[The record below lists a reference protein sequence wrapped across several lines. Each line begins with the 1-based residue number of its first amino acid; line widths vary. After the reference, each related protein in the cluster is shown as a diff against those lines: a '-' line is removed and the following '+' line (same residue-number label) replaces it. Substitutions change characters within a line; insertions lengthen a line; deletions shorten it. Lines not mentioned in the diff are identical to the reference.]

1 MARRHAP
8 LSRPSATLL
17 LVALLCPPLY
27 ANDTPAN
34 SESPVVAES
43 GADSNERE
51 ALRLRD
57 EAFELFEQ
65 QRYAE
70 ALPLLER
77 AHALSRAPRH
87 VFNLATAHHWLGH
100 CPSARDHFEHY
111 LREEPDG
118 PGADQARA
126 ALDELYQR
134 CGHEAASALPV
145 EPVPLE
151 PAAVSPTLVRGL
163 RVTVPPRAP
172 VVATPAREPSVL
184 AWSLIG
190 VGAALGVASVSSL
203 VLMERAERDV
213 EQRARRASDDG
224 WTPEARALMKN
235 GGRYATLS
243 AAFGVSALA
252 CVGAGVGL
260 QLLAPSA
267 TEAVTVS
274 LTGGPLVQ
282 YRARF

>member
-1 MARRHAP
+1 M
-8 LSRPSATLL
+8 L
-17 LVALLCPPLY
+17 LVGLLCPSLY
-27 ANDTPAN
+27 ANDTPARAG
-34 SESPVVAES
+34 SPAAES
-43 GADSNERE
+43 DEAASERE

-65 QRYAE
+65 RRYAE

-100 CPSARDHFEHY
+100 CPSARDYFERY

-134 CGHEAASALPV
+134 CGHARAFP
-145 EPVPLE
+145 E
-151 PAAVSPTLVRGL
+151 PAPASPTLVRGL
-163 RVTVPPRAP
+163 RVAAPLPAP
-172 VVATPAREPSVL
+172 VVALSAREPNVL

-190 VGAALGVASVSSL
+190 VGAALGIASVSSL
-203 VLMERAERDV
+203 LLMERAEHDV
-213 EQRARRASDDG
+213 EQRARRAPDDG

-235 GGRYATLS
+235 GDRYATLS

-252 CVGAGVGL
+252 CVGAGVTL
-260 QLLAPSA
+260 QLLAASE

-274 LTGGPLVQ
+274 LGGGPLVQ
-282 YRARF
+282 YRTRF

>member
-1 MARRHAP
+1 MARRVA
-8 LSRPSATLL
+8 LLFFWGRPSTLPSAAVL
-17 LVALLCPPLY
+17 LVGLLCPPLY
-27 ANDTPAN
+27 ANDTPARAVLPAAA
-34 SESPVVAES
+34 SAEVA
-43 GADSNERE
+43 NERE
-51 ALRLRD
+51 ALSLRD
-57 EAFELFEQ
+57 LAFELFEQ

-87 VFNLATAHHWLGH
+87 VFNLATAQHWLGH
-100 CPSARDHFEHY
+100 CPSARDNFERY

-118 PGADQARA
+118 VGAEQARA

-134 CGHEAASALPV
+134 CGRATVLPQ
-145 EPVPLE
+145 
-151 PAAVSPTLVRGL
+151 PAPASPTLVRGL
-163 RVTVPPRAP
+163 RVAAPPPAP
-172 VVATPAREPSVL
+172 VAAAPAREPSVL

-203 VLMERAERDV
+203 VLVERTEHDV
-213 EQRARRASDDG
+213 EQRARRAPDDG

-235 GGRYATLS
+235 GDRYATLA

-252 CVGAGVGL
+252 CVSAGVAL
-260 QLLAPSA
+260 QLLAPSGA
-267 TEAVTVS
+267 EAVTVS
-274 LTGGPLVQ
+274 LGRGPLLQ

>member
-1 MARRHAP
+1 M
-8 LSRPSATLL
+8 L
-17 LVALLCPPLY
+17 LVGLVCPALY
-27 ANDTPAN
+27 ANDTPAPRA
-34 SESPVVAES
+34 SDTAASPSPRAE
-43 GADSNERE
+43 GADAANERE

-77 AHALSRAPRH
+77 AHVLSSAPRH

-100 CPSARDHFEHY
+100 CPSARDYFERY
-111 LREEPDG
+111 LREEPQG
-118 PGADQARA
+118 PGAAAAHA

-134 CGHEAASALPV
+134 CGRVSVLPHFEPTPASP
-145 EPVPLE
+145 PPL
-151 PAAVSPTLVRGL
+151 
-163 RVTVPPRAP
+163 RAP
-172 VVATPAREPSVL
+172 HIVAAAPAPSVAAPMRSPSVL

-203 VLMERAERDV
+203 VLMERAEHDV
-213 EQRARRASDDG
+213 ERRARRAPEDG
-224 WTPEARALMKN
+224 WTAEARALMKN
-235 GGRYATLS
+235 GDRYATLS

-252 CVGAGVGL
+252 CVGAGVTL
-260 QLLAPSA
+260 QLLAPSDG
-267 TEAVTVS
+267 EAVTVA
-274 LTGGPLVQ
+274 LGDAALVQ